1 MIPKISVHSDLL
13 LRDDMFGIQVLTDEE
28 FGRGLLF
35 GKIAGAA
42 KIVAAKFWRWTFKW
56 RQTMPDLMQRYLRL

>member
-42 KIVAAKFWRWTFKW
+42 KIVAAIFWRWIFK
-56 RQTMPDLMQRYLRL
+56 